1 MIATSMV
8 IYKHFLVRSRTQAGT
23 STIDTITC
31 KNKTFNLYI
40 IRQLK
45 IKYIIQSQTFPF
57 FMLQYVNWLL
67 SINSDTFTL
76 LATLKKQNI
85 VCLQYIIDCIDLN
98 CNLHVDDFLA
108 QPFLIIQKIDI
119 SFRVSIEILKDQYL
133 NLSYKHWGANRQ

>member
-1 MIATSMV
+1 
-8 IYKHFLVRSRTQAGT
+8 
-23 STIDTITC
+23 
-31 KNKTFNLYI
+31 
-40 IRQLK
+40 
-45 IKYIIQSQTFPF
+45 
-57 FMLQYVNWLL
+57 MLQYVNWLL